1 MNRYYILKD
10 KKVIPVNDV
19 LEWAK
24 MFEKKDRRVAE
35 DNIGEVRIST
45 VFLGLDHRIGKG
57 KPLIFETMIF
67 EGELD
72 QEMDRYSTYE
82 EAEKGHKFMVKRV
95 KEKNKMKQLKRISWM
110 GKDYTKSSA
119 KTIAYKL
126 NKEDGNG
133 VWRIEPSIYEK
144 DRFQVVRYE

>member
-24 MFEKKDRRVAE
+24 MFEKQDRIVTE

-45 VFLGLDHRIGKG
+45 VFLGLNHRFGKG
-57 KPLIFETMIF
+57 KPLIFETMVF

-95 KEKNKMKQLKRISWM
+95 KEKIK
-110 GKDYTKSSA
+110 
-119 KTIAYKL
+119 
-126 NKEDGNG
+126 
-133 VWRIEPSIYEK
+133 
-144 DRFQVVRYE
+144 

>member
-45 VFLGLDHRIGKG
+45 VFLGLNHRFGKG
-57 KPLIFETMIF
+57 KPLIFETMVFGNCIF
-67 EGELD
+67 D
-72 QEMDRYSTYE
+72 NYQERYSTYE

-95 KEKNKMKQLKRISWM
+95 KEKIK
-110 GKDYTKSSA
+110 
-119 KTIAYKL
+119 
-126 NKEDGNG
+126 
-133 VWRIEPSIYEK
+133 
-144 DRFQVVRYE
+144 